1 MDEGKEGVAG
11 SAFQMPD
18 NFDLPDDIIKQHVS
32 AEAEQEDAGCGNR
45 IRDPFYRL

>member
-1 MDEGKEGVAG
+1 MEEEKEGDAG

-32 AEAEQEDAGCGNR
+32 AEAGEEDAG
-45 IRDPFYRL
+45 